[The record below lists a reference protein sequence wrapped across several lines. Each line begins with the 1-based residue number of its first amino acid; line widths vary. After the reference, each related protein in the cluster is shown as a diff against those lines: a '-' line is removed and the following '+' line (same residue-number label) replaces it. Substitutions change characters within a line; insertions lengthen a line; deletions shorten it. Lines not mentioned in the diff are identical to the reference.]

1 LLHQLKVLAL
11 ERLEARLKH
20 PLVSASQ
27 IAVFCAGVAACSCA
41 LSASP
46 AIAAQSRPA
55 ATPAA
60 QNATPAQSTAPAA
73 TAATDPAAAAGA
85 SPAPVSAAASKTKKV
100 WTNEDVSGISSPI
113 SVVGDAKNPKSKN
126 PQQTPPDASYIS
138 SVRKQMQK
146 FQEQMSGID
155 KELATLKNFSQ
166 GEPVAT
172 ADREFHKSYNNEPIP
187 QQIATLQTKKLD
199 LQSKIDALL
208 DEARKKGLEPG
219 QLR

>member
-1 LLHQLKVLAL
+1 
-11 ERLEARLKH
+11 LKH
-20 PLVSASQ
+20 PLVFASQ
-27 IAVFCAGVAACSCA
+27 IAILYAAAAVSCT
-41 LSASP
+41 LSASS
-46 AIAAQSRPA
+46 ANATQSRPA

-60 QNATPAQSTAPAA
+60 QSTTVPQTTAPAA
-73 TAATDPAAAAGA
+73 SAAATTDPAPTNA
-85 SPAPVSAAASKTKKV
+85 SAPPASAAVKKTKKV
-100 WTNEDVSGISSPI
+100 WTDEDVSGISSPI

-146 FQEQMSGID
+146 FQDQMADID
-155 KELATLKNFSQ
+155 KQLVTLKNFSE

-172 ADREFHKSYNNEPIP
+172 ADREFHKSYNNEPIA
-187 QQIATLQTKKLD
+187 QQVVTLQTKKLD

-208 DEARKKGLEPG
+208 DEARKKGVEPG

>member
-1 LLHQLKVLAL
+1 M
-11 ERLEARLKH
+11 KH
-20 PLVSASQ
+20 PFVFASQ
-27 IAVFCAGVAACSCA
+27 LAIFCAAAA
-41 LSASP
+41 LWCTLSTSS
-46 AIAAQSRPA
+46 AQSRPA

-60 QNATPAQSTAPAA
+60 PSSTAPQSTAPAA
-73 TAATDPAAAAGA
+73 NTAPTTDPATSDPSA
-85 SPAPVSAAASKTKKV
+85 SAAARKTKKV

-126 PQQTPPDASYIS
+126 SQQAPPDASYIS

-146 FQEQMSGID
+146 FQDQMTAID
-155 KELATLKNFSQ
+155 KELATLKNFSE

-172 ADREFHKSYNNEPIP
+172 ADREFHKSYNNEPIA
-187 QQIATLQTKKLD
+187 QQVTTLQTKKLD

-208 DEARKKGLEPG
+208 DEARKKGVEPG

>member
-1 LLHQLKVLAL
+1 M
-11 ERLEARLKH
+11 KH
-20 PLVSASQ
+20 PLVFASQ
-27 IAVFCAGVAACSCA
+27 IAILYAAAAVSCT
-41 LSASP
+41 LSASS
-46 AIAAQSRPA
+46 ANATQSRPA

-60 QNATPAQSTAPAA
+60 QSTTVPQTTAPAA
-73 TAATDPAAAAGA
+73 SAAATTDPAPTNA
-85 SPAPVSAAASKTKKV
+85 SAPPASAAVKKTKKV
-100 WTNEDVSGISSPI
+100 WTDEDVSGISSPI

-146 FQEQMSGID
+146 FQDQMADID
-155 KELATLKNFSQ
+155 KQLATLKNFSE

-172 ADREFHKSYNNEPIP
+172 ADREFHKSYNNEPIA
-187 QQIATLQTKKLD
+187 QQVVTLQTKKLD